1 MEFFQYETIHEAFG
15 RNDFA
20 SLQYAQDG
28 KAVGKVIVC
37 FLSRFVILLIF
48 RISMSGVVPK
58 SSPKLEKVAGVPQA
72 GKGTVRVFSERQP
85 ENMCLP
91 K

>member
-1 MEFFQYETIHEAFG
+1 
-15 RNDFA
+15 
-20 SLQYAQDG
+20 
-28 KAVGKVIVC
+28 
-37 FLSRFVILLIF
+37 
-48 RISMSGVVPK
+48 
-58 SSPKLEKVAGVPQA
+58 LEKVAGVPQA

>member
-1 MEFFQYETIHEAFG
+1 M
-15 RNDFA
+15 
-20 SLQYAQDG
+20 
-28 KAVGKVIVC
+28 GKVIVC
-37 FLSRFVILLIF
+37 FLSRFVILAYFSHLDV
-48 RISMSGVVPK
+48 GG
-58 SSPKLEKVAGVPQA
+58 SPEEFAEVGEGGRVPQA

>member
-1 MEFFQYETIHEAFG
+1 M
-15 RNDFA
+15 
-20 SLQYAQDG
+20 
-28 KAVGKVIVC
+28 GKVIVC
-37 FLSRFVILLIF
+37 FLSRFVILAYFSHLDV
-48 RISMSGVVPK
+48 GG
-58 SSPKLEKVAGVPQA
+58 SPEEFAEV

>member
-1 MEFFQYETIHEAFG
+1 MELFQYEAIHEAFG

-20 SLQYAQDG
+20 SLQYTQDG

-37 FLSRFVILLIF
+37 FLSRIVILAYFPHLDV
-48 RISMSGVVPK
+48 GG
-58 SSPKLEKVAGVPQA
+58 SPEEFAEVGEGGRSAA
-72 GKGTVRVFSERQP
+72 KGTVRVFSERQP

>member
-1 MEFFQYETIHEAFG
+1 M
-15 RNDFA
+15 
-20 SLQYAQDG
+20 
-28 KAVGKVIVC
+28 GKVIVS
-37 FLSRFVILLIF
+37 LSWLIF

>member
-1 MEFFQYETIHEAFG
+1 M
-15 RNDFA
+15 
-20 SLQYAQDG
+20 
-28 KAVGKVIVC
+28 GKVIVC
-37 FLSRFVILLIF
+37 FLSRFVILAYFSHLDV
-48 RISMSGVVPK
+48 GG
-58 SSPKLEKVAGVPQA
+58 SPEEFAEVGEGAGVPQA

>member
-37 FLSRFVILLIF
+37 FLSRFVILAYFPHLDA
-48 RISMSGVVPK
+48 K